1 MKSLRICFLQNYGV
15 GSHIGREVW
24 GDQMIFS
31 LFYRFFKAKATD
43 NLRKKCEKNRGKELT
58 NLVRDI

>member
-1 MKSLRICFLQNYGV
+1 
-15 GSHIGREVW
+15 
-24 GDQMIFS
+24 MIFS
-31 LFYRFFKAKATD
+31 LVYRFFKAKATD